1 MEWEREGNKGKEAGY
16 GPFFKKGT
24 LRYAKCEILFACF
37 VVSRGLSLVS
47 EETLGQYFSRKLPP
61 TFFDASVM
69 ELYTYLVG
77 RRRWKLSLAQ
87 VVSCRVC
94 DKRNKIMQHMHGN
107 IQACLTIW
115 PIQLFISFTSVQTEE
130 DSETEIHKKARCKN
144 ATLGC

>member
-1 MEWEREGNKGKEAGY
+1 MAQGSIPKYPIYVFSFYLYCLNLNCNFYWNEKGKEIKEKR
-16 GPFFKKGT
+16 PGT

-77 RRRWKLSLAQ
+77 RRR
-87 VVSCRVC
+87 
-94 DKRNKIMQHMHGN
+94 
-107 IQACLTIW
+107 
-115 PIQLFISFTSVQTEE
+115 
-130 DSETEIHKKARCKN
+130 
-144 ATLGC
+144 